1 MLCERLK
8 LSERRACEI
17 AGQHRSTQRHQ
28 PKLADDDERLRK
40 RLREI
45 SAGHPRWGYRRAHAQ
60 LLVEGF
66 DHNRKRTQR
75 IWREEGLRVP
85 EKARKRRRLGES
97 TAAAD
102 RLRAER
108 PNDVWALDFCHD
120 ATTDGRELKFLN
132 VVDEFTRE
140 ALAIECAR
148 SIDADE
154 TVAILKRLVA
164 QRGSAPANLRADNGP
179 ELTARVLA
187 EWCKSGLTATAYIDP
202 GAPWQNAWVE
212 SFNARLHDV
221 LLCEHSPGPSFGR
234 WRRTPRPSRGPLTER
249 PARPR
254 SASAL
259 RAPATRRR
267 SGCLGNFG
275 DQMWGSL
282 RDRRH
287 ELLDV
292 EEFSTL
298 AEAQLL
304 AADYRDDYNR
314 NHPHSA
320 LGMMAPTRFAA
331 SWQQIGTTN
340 QSINHEL
347 SQRVDR

>member
-1 MLCERLK
+1 MLQDRLS

-17 AGQHRSTQRHQ
+17 AGQHRSTQRHE
-28 PKLADDDERLRK
+28 PRLPDDDERLRR

-45 SAGHPRWGYRRAHAQ
+45 SRAHPRWGYRRAHAQ
-60 LLVEGF
+60 LLLEGS

-85 EKARKRRRLGES
+85 KKARKRRRLGQS

-102 RLRAER
+102 RLSAER
-108 PNDVWALDFCHD
+108 PNHGWALDFQHD

-132 VVDEFTRE
+132 IVDEFTRE

-148 SIDADE
+148 TIDADE
-154 TVAILKRLVA
+154 TVAILKRLVTE
-164 QRGSAPANLRADNGP
+164 RGSAPANLRADNGP

-187 EWCKSGLTATAYIDP
+187 EWCESALTATAYIDP

-212 SFNARLHDV
+212 SFNARL
-221 LLCEHSPGPSFGR
+221 
-234 WRRTPRPSRGPLTER
+234 
-249 PARPR
+249 
-254 SASAL
+254 
-259 RAPATRRR
+259 
-267 SGCLGNFG
+267 
-275 DQMWGSL
+275 
-282 RDRRH
+282 RD
-287 ELLDV
+287 ELLDI

-304 AADYRDDYNR
+304 AADYRDDYNA
-314 NHPHSA
+314 NHHHSA

-331 SWQQIGTTN
+331 SWQRTGTTN
-340 QSINHEL
+340 GSVNPEL